1 MFGIRSL
8 IGYVRLLPVV
18 SFQCSTPKH
27 QLTRRQPKSCFRE
40 NQLLQSSI
48 SFSLQ
53 PTSHPRVLNGSTVR
67 ASLLISQKFT
77 LLMGSSL
84 CFGSTVISMVA
95 LFRLAFAA
103 PPRSQALRH
112 KEITVT

>member
-40 NQLLQSSI
+40 NQLLQGSI

-67 ASLLISQKFT
+67 ASSAISCTFT
-77 LLMGSSL
+77 LLMGSSP
-84 CFGSTVISMVA
+84 CFGSYACYKRAIHTRFPFDSKLIA
-95 LFRLAFAA
+95 LSHA
-103 PPRSQALRH
+103 QH
-112 KEITVT
+112 T